1 MGHQKRTC
9 HIGELIPLPSKGP
22 NFTSPIYKKE
32 RWPGQCHS
40 GFSAN
45 CKMWTDFLVSY
56 SPCVYKLSVL
66 QIKNFLHITMPV
78 YYP

>member
-9 HIGELIPLPSKGP
+9 HIGELIPLPRGSQLH
-22 NFTSPIYKKE
+22 FPIYKKKM
-32 RWPGQCHS
+32 WPGQCHS

-45 CKMWTDFLVSY
+45 CKMWTDFVSY

-66 QIKNFLHITMPV
+66 QIKNFLHIIMSV